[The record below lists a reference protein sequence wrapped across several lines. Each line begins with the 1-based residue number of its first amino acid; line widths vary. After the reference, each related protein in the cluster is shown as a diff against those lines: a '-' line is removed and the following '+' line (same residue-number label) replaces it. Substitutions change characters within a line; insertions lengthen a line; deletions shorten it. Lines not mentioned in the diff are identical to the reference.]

1 MREAGRLGAP
11 SHNPARGRLTL
22 LRGGGPHPD
31 FPLGGGSARSLVRCG
46 GLPRALRGEVHGE
59 PRHLR
64 QEVVPVALGPL
75 ALLGPHPLLGLWVSH
90 TRQQQAAKTEVG
102 FCQGE
107 AQRREA
113 TWPEFE

>member
-1 MREAGRLGAP
+1 M
-11 SHNPARGRLTL
+11 
-22 LRGGGPHPD
+22 
-31 FPLGGGSARSLVRCG
+31 
-46 GLPRALRGEVHGE
+46 
-59 PRHLR
+59 
-64 QEVVPVALGPL
+64 ALGPL